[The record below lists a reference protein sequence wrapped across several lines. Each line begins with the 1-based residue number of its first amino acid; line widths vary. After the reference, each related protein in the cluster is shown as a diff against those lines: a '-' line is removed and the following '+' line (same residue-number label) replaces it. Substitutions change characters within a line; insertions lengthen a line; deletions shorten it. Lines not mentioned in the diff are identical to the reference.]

1 MKDYLQLIDDTISYI
16 ESLIPKRR
24 ADLKIPKSKP
34 SLKREKV
41 VTPKPSSF
49 KKKGESAPPLPQ
61 KREKKKEERRA
72 PPPPKT
78 SFCKIASS
86 LKAVA
91 PNLPLLKAP
100 PSDEKAKRIRN
111 NWVKKNGR

>member
-1 MKDYLQLIDDTISYI
+1 MKDYLQLIDNTISYI

-24 ADLKIPKSKP
+24 ADLKTSKSKP
-34 SLKREKV
+34 TLKPEKV
-41 VTPKPSSF
+41 LTPKPSSF
-49 KKKGESAPPLPQ
+49 KKKAESSPPLPK
-61 KREKKKEERRA
+61 KREKRKQERRD

-86 LKAVA
+86 LKGVA